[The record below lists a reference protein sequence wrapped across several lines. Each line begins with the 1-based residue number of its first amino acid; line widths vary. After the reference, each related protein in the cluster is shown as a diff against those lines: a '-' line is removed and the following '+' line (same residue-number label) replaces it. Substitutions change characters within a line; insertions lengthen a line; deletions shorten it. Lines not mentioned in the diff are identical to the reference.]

1 MIVCGS
7 LLRQQILWNP
17 DFHVAMA
24 QYRYDQEHGNSRNK
38 SRGQN
43 KSREYSVHDN
53 RIPKLHL
60 PPMRSSPLPS
70 ARIPRGRRMGRPSAR
85 MSQSDSSSYS
95 HDYAKMAAGLG
106 KKTLNKINRQGR
118 EIDDMDYAQD
128 RIYYKLGQAGRHADD
143 LNKGMWFSLCWE
155 PLVNVIKSKKL
166 QLLEPGISPFAN
178 TLYHHFSK
186 NTESKTKIKRQTSK
200 ISISESRK

>member
-1 MIVCGS
+1 MVVCGS

-43 KSREYSVHDN
+43 KSREYSIHDN

-70 ARIPRGRRMGRPSAR
+70 ARIQRGRRMGHPSAR

-155 PLVNVIKSKKL
+155 PLVNVIKSKK
-166 QLLEPGISPFAN
+166 S
-178 TLYHHFSK
+178 HFWS
-186 NTESKTKIKRQTSK
+186 
-200 ISISESRK
+200 

>member
-1 MIVCGS
+1 
-7 LLRQQILWNP
+7 
-17 DFHVAMA
+17 
-24 QYRYDQEHGNSRNK
+24 
-38 SRGQN
+38 
-43 KSREYSVHDN
+43 
-53 RIPKLHL
+53 
-60 PPMRSSPLPS
+60 
-70 ARIPRGRRMGRPSAR
+70 MG
-85 MSQSDSSSYS
+85 
-95 HDYAKMAAGLG
+95 GLG

-200 ISISESRK
+200 IGLSESRK